1 MTESDNSFVAVNVDE
16 AAFRK
21 VFDRY
26 YPRMLAFLRSFLQSD
41 DDAEDVAQN
50 VFVKLWMKREVL
62 LDRESG
68 HLSFQ
73 DDGEF
78 RHQFL
83 ESPETA
89 RGPGRH

>member
-1 MTESDNSFVAVNVDE
+1 MAVNVDE
-16 AAFRK
+16 AEFRK

-62 LDRESG
+62 LDREY
-68 HLSFQ
+68 L
-73 DDGEF
+73 DIYLF
-78 RHQFL
+78 RMTVNFAINF
-83 ESPETA
+83 SETA
-89 RGPGRH
+89 RGPRRH